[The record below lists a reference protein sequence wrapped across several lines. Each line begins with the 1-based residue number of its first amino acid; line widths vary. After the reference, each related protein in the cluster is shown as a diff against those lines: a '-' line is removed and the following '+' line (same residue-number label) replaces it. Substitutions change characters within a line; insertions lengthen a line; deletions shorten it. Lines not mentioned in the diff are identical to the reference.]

1 MILFPGPGLVPAVT
15 LASGP
20 SSRGLRTCL
29 TTSLSLSLCVMGRA
43 EPAASL
49 PALANLLKCHM
60 LLPVVPLTADHLTP
74 LGAGVSSGTLVILD
88 Q

>member
-1 MILFPGPGLVPAVT
+1 
-15 LASGP
+15 
-20 SSRGLRTCL
+20 
-29 TTSLSLSLCVMGRA
+29 MGRA